1 MCDCCHLKMKHIEIH
16 KNGFVM
22 RAVQCSNCQE
32 KIIHPQDIQE
42 YQQFS
47 NLQNKNFRVK
57 LRIVGNSYA
66 VSIPKEIVHFMQ
78 DQERMM
84 DDMVR
89 LFFEDTR
96 KLVLNFS
103 GEDEEKEEEKKRFRV
118 RIKDEEKDE
127 EE

>member
-1 MCDCCHLKMKHIEIH
+1 
-16 KNGFVM
+16 M
-22 RAVQCSNCQE
+22 RAVQCPNCQE

-57 LRIVGNSYA
+57 LRVVGNSYA

-103 GEDEEKEEEKKRFRV
+103 GEDGEKNEQEEKKKFKV
-118 RIKDEEKDE
+118 RIRDEEK
-127 EE
+127 